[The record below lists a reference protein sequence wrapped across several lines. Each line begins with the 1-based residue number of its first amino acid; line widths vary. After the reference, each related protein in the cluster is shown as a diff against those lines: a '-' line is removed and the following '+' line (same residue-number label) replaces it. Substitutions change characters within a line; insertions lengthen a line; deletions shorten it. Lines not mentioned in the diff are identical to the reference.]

1 MTEPITRSRSPPPHV
16 PLETKRR
23 TPPCGTHPAT
33 PAEVD
38 CWLTVLHQRGH
49 LHHAQPGP
57 DTTWTVQRERHDRLW
72 SLHHSVIAMERIEEL
87 VREIRQ
93 QNPETSW

>member
-1 MTEPITRSRSPPPHV
+1 M
-16 PLETKRR
+16 R
-23 TPPCGTHPAT
+23 TNPAT

-49 LHHAQPGP
+49 LYRAESGP
-57 DTTWTVQRERHDRLW
+57 DNTWTVQQARHSRPWTLYHPV
-72 SLHHSVIAMERIEEL
+72 LAMDWIDEL

-93 QNPETSW
+93 QNPETSR